1 MVIVFLVFLGINFKR
16 IIMKYQLSLA
26 FIFVLFFSKMT
37 AQEKKVKINGRIQ
50 FDYEFLKRDRVTD
63 WFNGNEFRRV
73 YLSASGALSS
83 HFKYK
88 VELGFA
94 HAAPHFKDLYIK
106 YSNEK
111 LGNFYAGSKPEPTGL
126 DMVTSSK
133 YIPFFERAML
143 TAMQNG
149 RNGSGLHY
157 DNFNLLGGKVF
168 LQMAMTN
175 NGSAGEG
182 FKDANLEIG
191 ENFSARMGFLPLF
204 DEDNHTLIH
213 LGFNF
218 AHRPYRDLKFRPENH
233 MGGQY
238 QYVFPGGDNR
248 QTMGFEFAAGYQSFS
263 LQSEYKTL
271 TVANDVDKNY
281 GVNSFYV
288 MGSYLLTGE
297 HRPYKHGAFS
307 RIKPNNDV
315 EHGGWGAIELLARYS
330 GMQMSTDVVD
340 ANPGKP
346 KEVNNLTFGLNWYL
360 TSHIRF
366 MYNYVITDDK
376 NAVLG
381 NLKGHLLRFQLDF

>member
-1 MVIVFLVFLGINFKR
+1 
-16 IIMKYQLSLA
+16 MKYQLSLA

-37 AQEKKVKINGRIQ
+37 AQEKSIKVNGRIQ
-50 FDYEFLKRDRVTD
+50 FDYEFLKRDNATD

-73 YLSASGALSS
+73 YLSASGSLSS

-88 VELGFA
+88 VELGYA
-94 HAAPHFKDLYIK
+94 HAAPTFKDLYIK
-106 YSNEK
+106 YVNKK

-157 DNFNLLGGKVF
+157 DNFNLLNGKAF

-175 NGSAGEG
+175 NGSAGQG
-182 FKDANLEIG
+182 FKDANLEVG
-191 ENFSARMGFLPLF
+191 ENFSARMGVLPVYNK
-204 DEDNHTLIH
+204 ENHTLVH
-213 LGFNF
+213 LGVNF
-218 AHRPYRDLKFRPENH
+218 ANRPYKDLKFRPENH
-233 MGGQY
+233 MGSKY
-238 QYVFPGGDNR
+238 HYVFPGGDNR
-248 QTMGFEFAAGYQSFS
+248 QTLGFEFAAGYRSFT
-263 LQSEYKTL
+263 LQTEYKTL
-271 TVANDVDKNY
+271 TVTNDINKDY

-307 RIKPNNDV
+307 RIKPQNDI
-315 EHGGWGAIELLARYS
+315 EHGGWGAIELLARFS
-330 GMQMSTDVVD
+330 KMQMSGDVVA
-340 ANPGKP
+340 ANPGNP
-346 KEVNNLTFGLNWYL
+346 EEVNNLTFGLNWYL
-360 TSHIRF
+360 TSHVRF

-376 NAVLG
+376 NTALG
-381 NLKGHLLRFQLDF
+381 NLKGHLFRLQLDF